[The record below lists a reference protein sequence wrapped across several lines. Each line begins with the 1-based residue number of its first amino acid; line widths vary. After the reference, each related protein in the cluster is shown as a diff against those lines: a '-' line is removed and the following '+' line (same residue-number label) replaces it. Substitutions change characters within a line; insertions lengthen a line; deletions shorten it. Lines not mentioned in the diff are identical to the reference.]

1 VVRWLLVAREGDH
14 WATTEE
20 TAWSVMALT
29 DWMVATG
36 ELQAN
41 YEYSVALNGEGLGAG
56 AITPADVRESV
67 TLRVAVGDLLR
78 DEINRLTLARSAGE
92 GVLYYAAH
100 LKLRLPAAEAQ
111 PVSRGISV
119 ERAYFTADRPASRSR
134 PPRPGM

>member
-1 VVRWLLVAREGDH
+1 
-14 WATTEE
+14 
-20 TAWSVMALT
+20 M
-29 DWMVATG
+29 
-36 ELQAN
+36 
-41 YEYSVALNGEGLGAG
+41 
-56 AITPADVRESV
+56 

-111 PVSRGISV
+111 PVSRGSASSG
-119 ERAYFTADRPASRSR
+119 RTSPPTAPASRSR